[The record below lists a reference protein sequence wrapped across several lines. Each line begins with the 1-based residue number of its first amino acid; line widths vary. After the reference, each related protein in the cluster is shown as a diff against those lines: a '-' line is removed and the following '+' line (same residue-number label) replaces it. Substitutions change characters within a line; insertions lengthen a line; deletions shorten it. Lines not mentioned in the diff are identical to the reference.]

1 MKIPMLIVIA
11 DDFSGAAEM
20 AGIAYRYG
28 LRVKVQLD
36 FSGID
41 DAEVVVIDADTRS
54 MKERNAVK
62 QLESIA
68 GTLKKITKPIR
79 LFKKI
84 DSAMRGHLLAE
95 IKTLQK
101 QFDCKRV
108 FLLPA
113 NPGKDRKIIR
123 GKYFVNGIE
132 LNKTVFA
139 RDPGFP
145 IASSIVAEIV
155 NASKDHFPHT
165 TISTKDTIPIDGI
178 ITGDIESR
186 SDLKNYIQYSDANDL
201 VCGAAECF
209 EAYLEHLGY
218 TADNTKIVTKE
229 FKQLVFTLIINGST
243 VKNTAE
249 NDLIKKLNIACVPLP
264 GNWERNECILGKNEE
279 SNWHKEVLDLLRHH
293 HIAMVSI
300 DHPIKEVKGASE
312 IFTGYFVAL
321 IKYISNSID
330 IAKTHFC
337 ITGGATA
344 SAIARSIK
352 ITRFNVEEEVAHGVV
367 TLGSDNSSGFFT
379 VKPGSYP
386 WTESF
391 LERLS
396 THNTKN

>member
-28 LRVKVQLD
+28 LRVRVQLD

-54 MKERNAVK
+54 MKESNAVE

-113 NPGKDRKIIR
+113 NPGRDRKIIR

-139 RDPGFP
+139 QDPGFP
-145 IASSIVAEIV
+145 ITSSIVTEIV
-155 NASKDHFPHT
+155 NAGKDHLQHSH
-165 TISTKDTIPIDGI
+165 ISTKDIVPASGI

-186 SDLKNYIQYSDANDL
+186 SDLKNYIQYSNANDL

-218 TADNTKIVTKE
+218 TADNKKKVTKE
-229 FKQLVFTLIINGST
+229 CKQLFFTLIINGST

-249 NDLIKKLNIACVPLP
+249 NDLIKKLSIPSVPLP
-264 GNWERNECILGKNEE
+264 GNWEQNEFILGKNEE
-279 SNWHKEVLDLLRHH
+279 NNWHKEVLNLLRHH
-293 HIAMVSI
+293 HIVMVSV
-300 DHPIKEVKGASE
+300 DHPIKEVKGVSE
-312 IFTGYFVAL
+312 LFTGYFVAL

-330 IAKTHFC
+330 LAKIHFC

-391 LERLS
+391 LKRLS
-396 THNTKN
+396 TYNKEN

>member
-1 MKIPMLIVIA
+1 MLIVIA

-20 AGIAYRYG
+20 AGIAHRYG
-28 LRVKVQLD
+28 LNAKLQLD

-41 DAEVVVIDADTRS
+41 DADVVVIDADTRS
-54 MKERNAVK
+54 MQESNAVK

-84 DSAMRGHLLAE
+84 DSAMRGHLSVEL
-95 IKTLQK
+95 KTLQN
-101 QFDCKRV
+101 QLNYKRV

-123 GKYFVNGIE
+123 GKYFVQGIE
-132 LNKTVFA
+132 LKKTVFA

-145 IASSIVAEIV
+145 ITSSIVTEIV
-155 NASKDHFPHT
+155 NASKDLLQHSH
-165 TISTKDTIPIDGI
+165 ISTKDIIPVSGI
-178 ITGDIESR
+178 ITGNIETTA
-186 SDLKNYIQYSDANDL
+186 DLKNYIQRSEANDL

-218 TADNTKIVTKE
+218 NACHKKLVTE
-229 FKQLVFTLIINGST
+229 ESKQLPFTLIINGST

-249 NDLIKKLNIACVPLP
+249 NDLIKKLSIPYVPLP
-264 GNWERNECILGKNEE
+264 GNWKQNEFVLEKNEE
-279 SNWHKEVLDLLRHH
+279 NNWHKEVLDLLRHH
-293 HIAMVSI
+293 HVAMVSI

-312 IFTGYFVAL
+312 IFTGYFGTL
-321 IKYISNSID
+321 IKYISAGID
-330 IAKTHFC
+330 LANVHFC

-344 SAIARSIK
+344 SAIIRSIK
-352 ITRFNVEEEVAHGVV
+352 ITRFNVEEEVAQGVV
-367 TLGSDNSSGFFT
+367 TLRSENGSGFFT

-396 THNTKN
+396 TYNNKN